1 MPHAASVI
9 GGVRVLPHESIVDRL
24 VALENL
30 VVHLALI
37 VVPDLATGLREHGLD
52 RQQVSHL
59 VRLEDAPLRI
69 DEGDAFALEREAAL
83 LSTRPWGRER
93 NGRAESQMQ
102 RSGNATNFLG
112 TAEFSIRLKLVSG
125 WTPAHLFHRVSP

>member
-59 VRLEDAPLRI
+59 MRLEDAPLRI
-69 DEGDAFALEREAAL
+69 DEGNAFVLEHETGLQLDRGQMIVHL
-83 LSTRPWGRER
+83 TKLSNVRQSSQTHER
-93 NGRAESQMQ
+93 VTIDITHGELNRHILRAY
-102 RSGNATNFLG
+102 
-112 TAEFSIRLKLVSG
+112 
-125 WTPAHLFHRVSP
+125 